1 MDERISEKESEI
13 WSIVSVFSGQLLF
26 YQMNQ
31 LEVSCMQSL
40 WSIANQEKS
49 NQLIYFVRLIL
60 IDVENNKGDLTPGSS
75 GE

>member
-13 WSIVSVFSGQLLF
+13 WSIVSVFSCQLFF

-40 WSIANQEKS
+40 WSISNQEKS

-60 IDVENNKGDLTPGSS
+60 IDAENNKGDLTPGSS